1 MHRLC
6 CARPGIRKMLSDRVK
21 PFKWKPFDLYNDI
34 CIERY
39 RKIHSP
45 PIKTTSAATSAN
57 RSICCDA
64 CNRHHHYR
72 PPTAPDRN
80 DKINPKS
87 FLVGASEPHACDF
100 VDPCESNRKSN
111 WFCVRDKYADAIDAI
126 DGDSNNNGANWPTVS
141 ANKYV
146 LSPNV
151 MSPSPFAASAYNG
164 SAGSS
169 CGDSTTSSLS
179 PNSIETNCNTA
190 NKVDNKIDTIM
201 FRRSMDSAPPIV
213 YGPLPYSKYRVW
225 MCSGQRSNGP

>member
-1 MHRLC
+1 
-6 CARPGIRKMLSDRVK
+6 MLSERVK

-39 RKIHSP
+39 RKINSP
-45 PIKTTSAATSAN
+45 PIKTSSAATSPD

-64 CNRHHHYR
+64 CNRDHHYR
-72 PPTAPDRN
+72 PPFAPDRN

-87 FLVGASEPHACDF
+87 FLFGQREPVAC
-100 VDPCESNRKSN
+100 DPCESNRKSN
-111 WFCVRDKYADAIDAI
+111 RFCVRDKFADGI
-126 DGDSNNNGANWPTVS
+126 DGDNNDNGANWPTVS
-141 ANKYV
+141 TNKYV

-151 MSPSPFAASAYNG
+151 NVMSASRFNASPYIG

-179 PNSIETNCNTA
+179 PNSIDTNCHTA

-213 YGPLPYSKYRVW
+213 YGPLPYSK
-225 MCSGQRSNGP
+225 